1 MTIKSTLI
9 GLATGLLALLAVGSC
24 SNDGKQAYL
33 QQQVRQTLQDN
44 NLSVWRVDT
53 LTVTGRNEEGH
64 EDHSATHYL
73 FDVALLL
80 QEDLQRVRY
89 ADADTRELVV
99 TAGARAGERAVLP
112 GVAKIEGEQTGLFDK
127 DDVIQAR
134 ISLPLTDLPAGLPVS
149 LLRQRFADWQQ
160 ITVGSD
166 AYQSLLNRLR
176 RLLLDEQRALIDVSD
191 RLRRA
196 RQQLSV
202 QDEELREL
210 EERAQQSSEMGE
222 PMERASEGIEALMAR
237 VDQLQV
243 EQYSQEE
250 AVEKLRADLDHL
262 QGVP

>member
-149 LLRQRFADWQQ
+149 LLRQRCADWQQ

-176 RLLLDEQRALIDVSD
+176 RLLLDEQRALIDVSE

>member
-1 MTIKSTLI
+1 MTIKSALI

-176 RLLLDEQRALIDVSD
+176 RLLLDEQRALIDVSE

>member
-24 SNDGKQAYL
+24 SNDGKRAYL

-176 RLLLDEQRALIDVSD
+176 RLLLDEQRALIDVSE

>member
-1 MTIKSTLI
+1 
-9 GLATGLLALLAVGSC
+9 
-24 SNDGKQAYL
+24 
-33 QQQVRQTLQDN
+33 
-44 NLSVWRVDT
+44 
-53 LTVTGRNEEGH
+53 
-64 EDHSATHYL
+64 
-73 FDVALLL
+73 
-80 QEDLQRVRY
+80 
-89 ADADTRELVV
+89 V

-127 DDVIQAR
+127 DDVTQAR
-134 ISLPLTDLPAGLPVS
+134 ISLSLTDLPAGLPAS